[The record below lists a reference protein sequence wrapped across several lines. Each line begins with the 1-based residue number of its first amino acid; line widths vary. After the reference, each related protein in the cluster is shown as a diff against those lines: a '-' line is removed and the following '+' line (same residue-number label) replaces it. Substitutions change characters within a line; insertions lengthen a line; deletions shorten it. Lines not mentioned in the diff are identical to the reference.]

1 MNKVILII
9 VLSSLLFACGSAK
22 LTEEQRMQNEIRRDI
37 PFQLDSLKS
46 INNDCWSFVSN
57 SIIIVEPDYEIRNN
71 SSLWVYHTFFDGPKQ
86 AQQPNIVWRNLFIKK
101 RKHRIICVDRV
112 LIDKKTK
119 GIIYIL
125 QSRNKSY
132 ASCGHYNWDVTRL
145 EHLELVG
152 SILEDMKD
160 LTLKRF
166 DLSCNAPKLVSSDI
180 KKPSSQDD
188 YWRLIFHADSLY
200 EQGRYDDAIRVYTE
214 AFADDRYIFPSK
226 LSSVAYKLRMV
237 DKEEAAYKFDKHR
250 IRMEKDYYQMPD
262 SATVPSYEDE
272 FDKRADIYNYDLSL
286 KNHLEEML
294 ERDQAYRTQW
304 ILSRQLHH
312 EETQRD
318 IALRLRADSIDS
330 LNQVEIRQI
339 LKEHGFPKKTEVG
352 TSACEAAWIIIQ
364 HAPLDVQK
372 EYLPMLERAA
382 TEGNIQAALVAAL
395 HDRIDVREGHPQ
407 KYGTQ
412 RNGNGLCPLLNEK
425 MVNQWRKEVGL
436 PPLDESAK

>member
-1 MNKVILII
+1 MNKVILTI

-22 LTEEQRMQNEIRRDI
+22 LTEEQRMQNEIKRDV

-57 SIIIVEPDYEIRNN
+57 SIITVEPDYEIRNN
-71 SSLWVYHTFFDGPKQ
+71 SSLWVYHTFFNGPKQ
-86 AQQPNIVWRNLFIKK
+86 AQQPNIVWRNLFVKK

-112 LIDKKTK
+112 LKDDKTK
-119 GIIYIL
+119 GIIYVL

-145 EHLELVG
+145 EHLEIVG
-152 SILEDMKD
+152 SILEGMKD

-166 DLSCNAPKLVSSDI
+166 NLSCNAPKLVSSDI

-237 DKEEAAYKFDKHR
+237 DKDEAAYKFDKHR

-272 FDKRADIYNYDLSL
+272 FDKRAVIYNYDLSL

-372 EYLPMLERAA
+372 EYLPMLEKAA

-395 HDRIDVREGHPQ
+395 HDRIDVREGRPQ

-412 RNGNGLCPLLNEK
+412 RNSNGLCPLLNEK

>member
-1 MNKVILII
+1 MNKVILTI

-57 SIIIVEPDYEIRNN
+57 SIITVEPDYEIRNN

-86 AQQPNIVWRNLFIKK
+86 AQQPNIVWRNLFVKK

-112 LIDKKTK
+112 LKDDKTK
-119 GIIYIL
+119 GIIYVL

-145 EHLELVG
+145 EHLEIVG
-152 SILEDMKD
+152 SILEGMKD

-166 DLSCNAPKLVSSDI
+166 NLSCNAPKLVSSDI

-395 HDRIDVREGHPQ
+395 HDRIDVREGRPQ

-412 RNGNGLCPLLNEK
+412 RNGNRLCPLLNEK

-436 PPLDESAK
+436 PPLDEYSK

>member
-1 MNKVILII
+1 MDKVILTI

-57 SIIIVEPDYEIRNN
+57 SIITVEPDYEIRNN

-86 AQQPNIVWRNLFIKK
+86 AQQPNIVWRNLFVKK

-112 LIDKKTK
+112 LKDDKTK
-119 GIIYIL
+119 GIIYVL

-160 LTLKRF
+160 LTLKRLN
-166 DLSCNAPKLVSSDI
+166 LSCNAPKLVSSDI

-237 DKEEAAYKFDKHR
+237 DKDEAAYKFDKHR

-352 TSACEAAWIIIQ
+352 TSACEAVWIIIQ

-395 HDRIDVREGHPQ
+395 HDRIDVREGRPQ

-412 RNGNGLCPLLNEK
+412 RNSNGLCPLLNEK

>member
-1 MNKVILII
+1 MNKVILTIA
-9 VLSSLLFACGSAK
+9 LSSLLFACGSAK
-22 LTEEQRMQNEIRRDI
+22 LTERQRMQNEIRRDV

-57 SIIIVEPDYEIRNN
+57 SIITVEPDYEIRNN

-86 AQQPNIVWRNLFIKK
+86 AQQPNIVWRNLFVKK

-112 LIDKKTK
+112 LKDDKTK
-119 GIIYIL
+119 GIIYVL

-152 SILEDMKD
+152 SILEDMKNS
-160 LTLKRF
+160 TLKRF
-166 DLSCNAPKLVSSDI
+166 NLSCNAPKLVSSDI

-188 YWRLIFHADSLY
+188 YWRFIFHADSLY

-237 DKEEAAYKFDKHR
+237 DKDEAAYKFDKHR

-330 LNQVEIRQI
+330 LNQVEIRQV

-372 EYLPMLERAA
+372 EYLPMLEKAA

-395 HDRIDVREGHPQ
+395 HDRIDVREGRPQ

-412 RNGNGLCPLLNEK
+412 RNSNGLCPLLNEK

>member
-1 MNKVILII
+1 MNKVILTI

-57 SIIIVEPDYEIRNN
+57 SIITVEPDYEIRNN

-112 LIDKKTK
+112 LKDKKTK

-145 EHLELVG
+145 EHLEIVG
-152 SILEDMKD
+152 SILEDIKD

-166 DLSCNAPKLVSSDI
+166 DLSSNAPKLVSSDI

-200 EQGRYDDAIRVYTE
+200 EQKHYDDAIHVYTE

-237 DKEEAAYKFDKHR
+237 DKDEAAYKFDMHR

-312 EETQRD
+312 EETQYD

-352 TSACEAAWIIIQ
+352 TSACKAAWIIIQ

-395 HDRIDVREGHPQ
+395 HDRIDVREGRPQ

-412 RNGNGLCPLLNEK
+412 RNHNGICPLLNKK

-436 PPLDESAK
+436 PPLDEYSK

>member
-1 MNKVILII
+1 MNKVILTI

-57 SIIIVEPDYEIRNN
+57 SIITVEPDYEIRNN

-112 LIDKKTK
+112 LKDKKTK

-152 SILEDMKD
+152 SILEDIKD

-166 DLSCNAPKLVSSDI
+166 DLSSNAPKLVSSDI

-200 EQGRYDDAIRVYTE
+200 EQKHYDDAIHVYTE

-226 LSSVAYKLRMV
+226 LSSIAYKLRMV
-237 DKEEAAYKFDKHR
+237 DKDEAAYKFDMHR

-330 LNQVEIRQI
+330 INQAEIRKI

-364 HAPLDVQK
+364 HAPMNVQK
-372 EYLPMLERAA
+372 EYLPMLEKAA

-395 HDRIDVREGHPQ
+395 HDRIDVREGRPQ

-412 RNGNGLCPLLNEK
+412 RNGNGLCPLLNAK

-436 PPLDESAK
+436 PPLDESVK

>member
-1 MNKVILII
+1 MNKVILTI

-22 LTEEQRMQNEIRRDI
+22 LTEEQRMQNEIKRDV

-57 SIIIVEPDYEIRNN
+57 SIITVEPDYEIRNN
-71 SSLWVYHTFFDGPKQ
+71 SSLWVYHTFFNGPKQ
-86 AQQPNIVWRNLFIKK
+86 AQQPNIVWRNLFVKK

-112 LIDKKTK
+112 LKDDKTK
-119 GIIYIL
+119 GIIYVL

-145 EHLELVG
+145 EHLEIVG
-152 SILEDMKD
+152 SILEGMKD

-166 DLSCNAPKLVSSDI
+166 NLSCNAPKLVSSDI

-372 EYLPMLERAA
+372 EYLPMLEKAA

-395 HDRIDVREGHPQ
+395 HDRIDVREGRPQ

>member
-1 MNKVILII
+1 MNKVILTI

-57 SIIIVEPDYEIRNN
+57 SIITVEPDYEIRNN
-71 SSLWVYHTFFDGPKQ
+71 SSLWVYHTFFNGPKQ
-86 AQQPNIVWRNLFIKK
+86 AQQPNIVWRNLFVKK

-112 LIDKKTK
+112 LKDDKTK
-119 GIIYIL
+119 GIIYVL

-145 EHLELVG
+145 EHLEIVG
-152 SILEDMKD
+152 SILEGMKD

-166 DLSCNAPKLVSSDI
+166 NLSCNAPKLVSSDI

-372 EYLPMLERAA
+372 EYLPMLEKAA

-395 HDRIDVREGHPQ
+395 HDRIDVREGRPQ

>member
-1 MNKVILII
+1 MNKIILTII
-9 VLSSLLFACGSAK
+9 LSSLLFACSSVK
-22 LTEEQRMQNEIRRDI
+22 LTEEQRMLNGIRRDV
-37 PFQLDSLKS
+37 PFQLDSLKPT
-46 INNDCWSFVSN
+46 NSN
-57 SIIIVEPDYEIRNN
+57 SWIFTNNGIITAEPDYEIRNDGA
-71 SSLWVYHTFFDGPKQ
+71 LFVYRTFFNGPKQ
-86 AQQPNIVWRNLFIKK
+86 AQQPNIVWRNLFIIKK
-101 RKHRIICVDRV
+101 KHRVICVDRI
-112 LIDKKTK
+112 LIDGKTK

-145 EHLELVG
+145 EHLEIVG
-152 SILEDMKD
+152 SILEDIKD

-166 DLSCNAPKLVSSDI
+166 DLSSNAPKLVSSDI

-200 EQGRYDDAIRVYTE
+200 EQKHYDDAIHVYTE

-237 DKEEAAYKFDKHR
+237 DKDEAAYKFDMHR

-312 EETQRD
+312 EETQDD

-395 HDRIDVREGHPQ
+395 HDRIDVREGRPQ

-412 RNGNGLCPLLNEK
+412 RNHNGICPLLNKK

-436 PPLDESAK
+436 PPLDEYSK

>member
-1 MNKVILII
+1 MNKVILTI

-46 INNDCWSFVSN
+46 INNDCWSFASN
-57 SIIIVEPDYEIRNN
+57 GIITVEPDYEIRDEG
-71 SSLWVYHTFFDGPKQ
+71 SLSVYHTFFDEPKQ
-86 AQQPNIVWRNLFIKK
+86 AQQSNIVWRNLFVKK

-112 LIDKKTK
+112 LKDDKTK
-119 GIIYIL
+119 GIIYVL

-152 SILEDMKD
+152 SILEGMKD

-166 DLSCNAPKLVSSDI
+166 NLSCNAPKLVSSDI

>member
-1 MNKVILII
+1 MNKVILTI

-57 SIIIVEPDYEIRNN
+57 SIITVEPDYEIRNN

-86 AQQPNIVWRNLFIKK
+86 AQQPNIVWRNLFVKK

-112 LIDKKTK
+112 LKDDKTK
-119 GIIYIL
+119 GIIYVL

-145 EHLELVG
+145 EHLEIVG
-152 SILEDMKD
+152 SILEGMKD

-166 DLSCNAPKLVSSDI
+166 NLSCNAPKLVSSDI

-312 EETQRD
+312 EETQDD

-372 EYLPMLERAA
+372 EYLPILERAA
-382 TEGNIQAALVAAL
+382 TEGNIQAALVATL

-412 RNGNGLCPLLNEK
+412 RNSNGLCPLLNEK

>member
-1 MNKVILII
+1 MNKVILTI

-57 SIIIVEPDYEIRNN
+57 SIITVEPDYEIRNN

-86 AQQPNIVWRNLFIKK
+86 TQQPNIVWRNLFIKK

-160 LTLKRF
+160 LTLKRLN
-166 DLSCNAPKLVSSDI
+166 LSCNAPKLVSSDI

-237 DKEEAAYKFDKHR
+237 DKDEAAYKFDKHR

-262 SATVPSYEDE
+262 SATVPSYEEE

-395 HDRIDVREGHPQ
+395 HDRIDVREGRPQ

-412 RNGNGLCPLLNEK
+412 RNGNRLCPLLNEK

-436 PPLDESAK
+436 PPLDEYSK

>member
-1 MNKVILII
+1 MNKVILTI

-57 SIIIVEPDYEIRNN
+57 SIITVEPDYEIRNN

-112 LIDKKTK
+112 LKDKKTK

-145 EHLELVG
+145 EHLEIVG
-152 SILEDMKD
+152 SILEDIKD

-166 DLSCNAPKLVSSDI
+166 DLSSNAPKLVSSDI

-200 EQGRYDDAIRVYTE
+200 EQKHYDDAIHVYTE

-237 DKEEAAYKFDKHR
+237 DKDEAAYKFDMHR

-312 EETQRD
+312 EETQDD

-395 HDRIDVREGHPQ
+395 HDRIDVREGRPQ

-412 RNGNGLCPLLNEK
+412 RNHNGICPLLNKK

-436 PPLDESAK
+436 PPLDEYSK

>member
-1 MNKVILII
+1 MNKVILTI

-57 SIIIVEPDYEIRNN
+57 SIITVEPDYEIRNN

-86 AQQPNIVWRNLFIKK
+86 AQQPNIVWRNLFVKK

-112 LIDKKTK
+112 LKDDKTK
-119 GIIYIL
+119 GIIYVL

-145 EHLELVG
+145 EHLEIVG
-152 SILEDMKD
+152 SILEGMKD

-166 DLSCNAPKLVSSDI
+166 NLSCNAPKLVSSDI

-237 DKEEAAYKFDKHR
+237 DKDEAAYKFDMHR

-312 EETQRD
+312 EETQDD

-352 TSACEAAWIIIQ
+352 TSACEATWIIIQ

-382 TEGNIQAALVAAL
+382 TEGNIQAALVATL

-412 RNGNGLCPLLNEK
+412 RNSNGLCPLLNEK

>member
-1 MNKVILII
+1 MNKVILTI

-22 LTEEQRMQNEIRRDI
+22 LTEEQRMQNEIRRDV

-46 INNDCWSFVSN
+46 INNDCWSFTSN
-57 SIIIVEPDYEIRNN
+57 GIITVEPDYEIRDEG
-71 SSLWVYHTFFDGPKQ
+71 SLWVYHTFFDGPKQ

-152 SILEDMKD
+152 SILEDMKNS
-160 LTLKRF
+160 TLKRF
-166 DLSCNAPKLVSSDI
+166 NLSNSTPKLMSSDI
-180 KKPSSQDD
+180 KTPSSQDD

-237 DKEEAAYKFDKHR
+237 DKDEAAYKFDMHR

-312 EETQRD
+312 EETQYD

-395 HDRIDVREGHPQ
+395 HDRIDVREGRPQ

-412 RNGNGLCPLLNEK
+412 RTRNGICPLLNKK

-436 PPLDESAK
+436 PPLDEYSK

>member
-1 MNKVILII
+1 MNKVILTI

-22 LTEEQRMQNEIRRDI
+22 LTEEQRMQNEIKRDV

-57 SIIIVEPDYEIRNN
+57 SIITVEPDYEIRNN
-71 SSLWVYHTFFDGPKQ
+71 SSLWVYHTFFNGPKQ
-86 AQQPNIVWRNLFIKK
+86 AQQPNIVWRNLFVKK

-112 LIDKKTK
+112 LKDDKTK
-119 GIIYIL
+119 GIIYVL

-145 EHLELVG
+145 EHLEIVG
-152 SILEDMKD
+152 SILEGMKD

-166 DLSCNAPKLVSSDI
+166 NLSCNAPKLVSSDI

-312 EETQRD
+312 EETQYD

-330 LNQVEIRQI
+330 INQAEIRKI

-372 EYLPMLERAA
+372 EYLPMLEKAA

-395 HDRIDVREGHPQ
+395 HDRIDVREGRPQ

>member
-1 MNKVILII
+1 MNKVILTI

-22 LTEEQRMQNEIRRDI
+22 LTEEQRMQNEIKRDV

-57 SIIIVEPDYEIRNN
+57 SIITVEPDYEIRNN
-71 SSLWVYHTFFDGPKQ
+71 SSLWVYHTFFNGPKQ
-86 AQQPNIVWRNLFIKK
+86 AQQPNIVWRNLFVKK

-112 LIDKKTK
+112 LKDDKTK
-119 GIIYIL
+119 GIIYVL

-145 EHLELVG
+145 EHLEIVG
-152 SILEDMKD
+152 SILEGMKD

-166 DLSCNAPKLVSSDI
+166 NLSCNAPKLVSSDI

-312 EETQRD
+312 EETQDD

-372 EYLPMLERAA
+372 EYLPMLEKAA

-395 HDRIDVREGHPQ
+395 HDRIDVREGRPQ

>member
-1 MNKVILII
+1 M
-9 VLSSLLFACGSAK
+9 
-22 LTEEQRMQNEIRRDI
+22 
-37 PFQLDSLKS
+37 
-46 INNDCWSFVSN
+46 
-57 SIIIVEPDYEIRNN
+57 
-71 SSLWVYHTFFDGPKQ
+71 
-86 AQQPNIVWRNLFIKK
+86 
-101 RKHRIICVDRV
+101 
-112 LIDKKTK
+112 
-119 GIIYIL
+119 
-125 QSRNKSY
+125 
-132 ASCGHYNWDVTRL
+132 
-145 EHLELVG
+145 EHLEIVG
-152 SILEDMKD
+152 SILEGMKD

-166 DLSCNAPKLVSSDI
+166 NLSCNAPKLVSSDI

-237 DKEEAAYKFDKHR
+237 DKDEAAYKFDKHR

-395 HDRIDVREGHPQ
+395 HDRIDVREGRPQ

-412 RNGNGLCPLLNEK
+412 RNHNGICPLLNKK

-436 PPLDESAK
+436 PPLDEYSK

>member
-1 MNKVILII
+1 MNKVILTI

-57 SIIIVEPDYEIRNN
+57 SIITVEPDYEIRNN

-86 AQQPNIVWRNLFIKK
+86 AQQPNIVWRNLFVKK

-112 LIDKKTK
+112 LKDDKTK
-119 GIIYIL
+119 GIIYVL

-145 EHLELVG
+145 EHLEIVG
-152 SILEDMKD
+152 SILEGMKD

-166 DLSCNAPKLVSSDI
+166 NLSCNAPKLVSSDI

-200 EQGRYDDAIRVYTE
+200 EQGRYGDAIRVYTE

-237 DKEEAAYKFDKHR
+237 DKDEAAYKFDKHR

-272 FDKRADIYNYDLSL
+272 FDKRAVIYNYDLSL

-372 EYLPMLERAA
+372 EYLPMLEKAA

-395 HDRIDVREGHPQ
+395 HDRIDVREGRPQ

>member
-1 MNKVILII
+1 MNKVILTI

-57 SIIIVEPDYEIRNN
+57 SIITVEPDYEIRNN

-86 AQQPNIVWRNLFIKK
+86 AQQPNIVWRNLFVKK

-112 LIDKKTK
+112 LKDDKTK
-119 GIIYIL
+119 GIIYVL

-145 EHLELVG
+145 EHLEIVG
-152 SILEDMKD
+152 SILEGMKD

-166 DLSCNAPKLVSSDI
+166 NLSCNAPKLVSSDI

-237 DKEEAAYKFDKHR
+237 DKDEAAYKFDKHR

-272 FDKRADIYNYDLSL
+272 FDKRAVIYNYDLSL

-412 RNGNGLCPLLNEK
+412 RNSNGLCPLLNEK

>member
-1 MNKVILII
+1 MNKVILTI

-57 SIIIVEPDYEIRNN
+57 SIITVEPDYEIRNN

-112 LIDKKTK
+112 LKDKKTK

-145 EHLELVG
+145 EHLEIVG
-152 SILEDMKD
+152 SILEDIKD

-166 DLSCNAPKLVSSDI
+166 DLSSNAPKLVSSDI

-200 EQGRYDDAIRVYTE
+200 EQKHYDDAIHVYTE

-237 DKEEAAYKFDKHR
+237 DKDEAAYKFDMHR

-312 EETQRD
+312 EETQYD

-395 HDRIDVREGHPQ
+395 HDRIDVREGRPQ

-412 RNGNGLCPLLNEK
+412 RNHNGICPLLNKK

-436 PPLDESAK
+436 PPLDEYSK

>member
-1 MNKVILII
+1 MNKVILTI

-46 INNDCWSFVSN
+46 INNDCWRFVSN
-57 SIIIVEPDYEIRNN
+57 SIITVEPDYEIRNN

-152 SILEDMKD
+152 SILEDMKNS
-160 LTLKRF
+160 TLKRLN
-166 DLSCNAPKLVSSDI
+166 LSSNAPKLVSSDI

-200 EQGRYDDAIRVYTE
+200 EQKHYDDAIHVYTE

-237 DKEEAAYKFDKHR
+237 DKDEAAYKFDMHR

-312 EETQRD
+312 EETQYD

-330 LNQVEIRQI
+330 LNQVDIRQI

-372 EYLPMLERAA
+372 EYLPMLEKAA

-395 HDRIDVREGHPQ
+395 HDRIDVREGRPQ

>member
-1 MNKVILII
+1 MNKVILTI

-22 LTEEQRMQNEIRRDI
+22 LTEEQRMQNEIKRDV

-57 SIIIVEPDYEIRNN
+57 SIITVEPDYEIRNN
-71 SSLWVYHTFFDGPKQ
+71 SSLWVYHTFFNGPKQ
-86 AQQPNIVWRNLFIKK
+86 AQQPNIVWRNLFVKK

-112 LIDKKTK
+112 LKDDKTK
-119 GIIYIL
+119 GIIYVL

-145 EHLELVG
+145 EHLEIVG
-152 SILEDMKD
+152 SILEGMKD

-166 DLSCNAPKLVSSDI
+166 NLSCNAPKLVSSDI

-312 EETQRD
+312 EETQYD

-372 EYLPMLERAA
+372 EYLPMLEKAA

-395 HDRIDVREGHPQ
+395 HDRIDVREGRPQ

>member
-1 MNKVILII
+1 MNKVILTII
-9 VLSSLLFACGSAK
+9 LSSLLFACSSVK
-22 LTEEQRMQNEIRRDI
+22 LTEEQRMLNGIRRDI

-46 INNDCWSFVSN
+46 INNDCWSFVGN
-57 SIIIVEPDYEIRNN
+57 SIITVEPDYEIRNN

-152 SILEDMKD
+152 SILEDMKNS
-160 LTLKRF
+160 TLKRF
-166 DLSCNAPKLVSSDI
+166 NLSNSTPKLMSSDI

-200 EQGRYDDAIRVYTE
+200 EQKHYDDAIHVYTE

-226 LSSVAYKLRMV
+226 LSSVAYKLHMV
-237 DKEEAAYKFDKHR
+237 DKDEAAYKFDMHR

-312 EETQRD
+312 EETQYD
-318 IALRLRADSIDS
+318 IALRLRTDSIDS

-395 HDRIDVREGHPQ
+395 HDRIDVREGRPQ

-412 RNGNGLCPLLNEK
+412 RNGNRLCPLLNEK

-436 PPLDESAK
+436 PPLDEYSK

>member
-1 MNKVILII
+1 MNKVILTI

-57 SIIIVEPDYEIRNN
+57 SIITVEPDYEIRNN

-86 AQQPNIVWRNLFIKK
+86 AQQPNIVWRNLFVKK

-112 LIDKKTK
+112 LKDDKTK
-119 GIIYIL
+119 GIIYVL

-145 EHLELVG
+145 EHLEIVG
-152 SILEDMKD
+152 SILEGMKD

-166 DLSCNAPKLVSSDI
+166 NLSCNAPKLVSSDI

-250 IRMEKDYYQMPD
+250 VRMEKDYYQMPD

-272 FDKRADIYNYDLSL
+272 FDKRAVIYNYDLSL

-372 EYLPMLERAA
+372 EYLPILERAA
-382 TEGNIQAALVAAL
+382 TEGNIQAALVATL

-412 RNGNGLCPLLNEK
+412 RNSNGLCPLLNEK

>member
-1 MNKVILII
+1 MNKVILTI

-57 SIIIVEPDYEIRNN
+57 SIITVEPDYEIRNN

-86 AQQPNIVWRNLFIKK
+86 AQQPNIVWRNIFIKK

-145 EHLELVG
+145 EHLEIVG
-152 SILEDMKD
+152 SILEGMKD

-166 DLSCNAPKLVSSDI
+166 NLSCNAPKLVSSDI

-237 DKEEAAYKFDKHR
+237 DKDEAAYKFDKHR

-312 EETQRD
+312 EETQYD

-372 EYLPMLERAA
+372 EYLPMLEKAA

-395 HDRIDVREGHPQ
+395 HDRIDVREGRPQ

>member
-1 MNKVILII
+1 MNKVILTI

-22 LTEEQRMQNEIRRDI
+22 LTERQRMQNEIRRDV

-57 SIIIVEPDYEIRNN
+57 SIITVEPDYEIRNN

-86 AQQPNIVWRNLFIKK
+86 AQQPNIVWRNLFVKK

-112 LIDKKTK
+112 LKDDKTK
-119 GIIYIL
+119 GIIYVL

-145 EHLELVG
+145 EHLEIVG
-152 SILEDMKD
+152 SILEGMKD

-166 DLSCNAPKLVSSDI
+166 NLSCNAPKLVSSDI

-237 DKEEAAYKFDKHR
+237 DKDEAAYKFDKHR

-330 LNQVEIRQI
+330 LNQVEIRQV

-372 EYLPMLERAA
+372 EYLPMLEKAA

-395 HDRIDVREGHPQ
+395 HDRIDVREGRPQ

>member
-1 MNKVILII
+1 MNKVILTI

-57 SIIIVEPDYEIRNN
+57 SIITVEPDYEIRNN

-145 EHLELVG
+145 EHLEIVG
-152 SILEDMKD
+152 SILEDIKD

-166 DLSCNAPKLVSSDI
+166 DLSSNAPKLVSSDI

-200 EQGRYDDAIRVYTE
+200 EQKHYDDAIHVYTE

-237 DKEEAAYKFDKHR
+237 DKDEAAYKFDKHR

-312 EETQRD
+312 EETQYD

-372 EYLPMLERAA
+372 EYLPMLEKAA

-395 HDRIDVREGHPQ
+395 HDRIDVREGRPQ

>member
-1 MNKVILII
+1 MNKVILTI

-57 SIIIVEPDYEIRNN
+57 SIITVEPDYEIRNN

-86 AQQPNIVWRNLFIKK
+86 AQQPNIVWRNLFVKK

-112 LIDKKTK
+112 LKDDKTK
-119 GIIYIL
+119 GIIYVL

-145 EHLELVG
+145 EHLEIVG
-152 SILEDMKD
+152 SILEGMKD

-166 DLSCNAPKLVSSDI
+166 NLSCNAPKLVSSDI

-237 DKEEAAYKFDKHR
+237 DKDEAAYKFDKHR

-272 FDKRADIYNYDLSL
+272 FDKRAVIYNYDLSL

-312 EETQRD
+312 EETQYD

-372 EYLPMLERAA
+372 EYLPILERAA
-382 TEGNIQAALVAAL
+382 TEGNIQAALVATL

-412 RNGNGLCPLLNEK
+412 RNSNGLCPLLNEK

>member
-1 MNKVILII
+1 MNKVILTI

-57 SIIIVEPDYEIRNN
+57 SIITVEPDYEIRDEG
-71 SSLWVYHTFFDGPKQ
+71 SLSVYHTFFDEPKQ
-86 AQQPNIVWRNLFIKK
+86 VQQSNIVWRNLFVNK

-112 LIDKKTK
+112 LKDDKTK
-119 GIIYIL
+119 GIIYVL

-152 SILEDMKD
+152 SILEDMKNS
-160 LTLKRF
+160 TLKRLN
-166 DLSCNAPKLVSSDI
+166 LSCNAPKLVSSDI

-237 DKEEAAYKFDKHR
+237 DKDEAAYKFDKHR

-272 FDKRADIYNYDLSL
+272 FDKRAVIYNYDLSL

-364 HAPLDVQK
+364 HAPVDVQK

-412 RNGNGLCPLLNEK
+412 RNSNGLCPLLNEK

>member
-1 MNKVILII
+1 MK
-9 VLSSLLFACGSAK
+9 
-22 LTEEQRMQNEIRRDI
+22 
-37 PFQLDSLKS
+37 
-46 INNDCWSFVSN
+46 N
-57 SIIIVEPDYEIRNN
+57 S
-71 SSLWVYHTFFDGPKQ
+71 
-86 AQQPNIVWRNLFIKK
+86 
-101 RKHRIICVDRV
+101 
-112 LIDKKTK
+112 
-119 GIIYIL
+119 
-125 QSRNKSY
+125 
-132 ASCGHYNWDVTRL
+132 
-145 EHLELVG
+145 
-152 SILEDMKD
+152 
-160 LTLKRF
+160 TLKRLN
-166 DLSCNAPKLVSSDI
+166 LSCNAPKLVSSDI

-364 HAPLDVQK
+364 HAPVDVQK

-395 HDRIDVREGHPQ
+395 HDRIDVREGRPQ

-412 RNGNGLCPLLNEK
+412 RNGNRLCPLLNEK

>member
-1 MNKVILII
+1 MNKVILTI

-57 SIIIVEPDYEIRNN
+57 SIITVEPDYEIRNN

-86 AQQPNIVWRNLFIKK
+86 AQQPNIVWRNLFVKK

-112 LIDKKTK
+112 LKDDKTK
-119 GIIYIL
+119 GIIYVL

-145 EHLELVG
+145 EHLEIVG
-152 SILEDMKD
+152 SILEGMKD

-166 DLSCNAPKLVSSDI
+166 NLSCNAPKLVSSDI

-237 DKEEAAYKFDKHR
+237 DKDEAAYKFDKHR

-272 FDKRADIYNYDLSL
+272 FDKRAVIYNYDLSL

-382 TEGNIQAALVAAL
+382 TEGNIQAALVATL
-395 HDRIDVREGHPQ
+395 HDRIDVREGRPQ

-412 RNGNGLCPLLNEK
+412 RNHNGICPLLNKK

-436 PPLDESAK
+436 PPLDEYSK

>member
-1 MNKVILII
+1 MNKVILTI

-57 SIIIVEPDYEIRNN
+57 SIITVEPDYEIRNN

-152 SILEDMKD
+152 SILEDMKNS
-160 LTLKRF
+160 TLKRF
-166 DLSCNAPKLVSSDI
+166 NLSNSTPKLMSPDI
-180 KKPSSQDD
+180 KTPSSQDD

-237 DKEEAAYKFDKHR
+237 DKEEAAYKFDK
-250 IRMEKDYYQMPD
+250 
-262 SATVPSYEDE
+262 
-272 FDKRADIYNYDLSL
+272 RADIYNYDLSL

-330 LNQVEIRQI
+330 INQAEIRKI

-395 HDRIDVREGHPQ
+395 HDRIDVREGRPQ

-412 RNGNGLCPLLNEK
+412 RNRNGICPLLNKK

-436 PPLDESAK
+436 PPLDEYSK